1 MVNKKVFFGLLLVFL
16 QNSFTANGVNAVWFF
31 VPGTPP
37 SGRRTPVRDRNGDY
51 ISDLYL
57 GTDQWEKDFFE
68 KLVTFADMRPGCSVS
83 EEALNNIFTIMVHEV
98 FVVKDFLDRSFERRL
113 TVSPSLGMSSE
124 KDTLSWV
131 CDTAKRY
138 KVCMKTYKR
147 YFCHMDQFG
156 VFLYVN
162 IQFND
167 IMYIREEILT
177 ATQELERLSSGIDKI
192 LLEWEDDQLVDRVG
206 QMHIDD
212 NY

>member
-1 MVNKKVFFGLLLVFL
+1 
-16 QNSFTANGVNAVWFF
+16 
-31 VPGTPP
+31 
-37 SGRRTPVRDRNGDY
+37 
-51 ISDLYL
+51 
-57 GTDQWEKDFFE
+57 
-68 KLVTFADMRPGCSVS
+68 
-83 EEALNNIFTIMVHEV
+83 
-98 FVVKDFLDRSFERRL
+98 
-113 TVSPSLGMSSE
+113 
-124 KDTLSWV
+124 
-131 CDTAKRY
+131 
-138 KVCMKTYKR
+138 
-147 YFCHMDQFG
+147 MDQFG